1 MRDRPPP
8 ERGAFLE
15 TLDSTDTFDAKKK
28 ENEHEYNENVHSVEK
43 NEMEKVGLTNLKW
56 FWLHNLRS
64 WMHFRRRDRQH
75 CLLPDVGEHFRNFRL

>member
-28 ENEHEYNENVHSVEK
+28 ENEHEYNENVHNIEK
-43 NEMEKVGLTNLKW
+43 TKW
-56 FWLHNLRS
+56 RK
-64 WMHFRRRDRQH
+64 
-75 CLLPDVGEHFRNFRL
+75 